1 MGIIA
6 AAGRSRR
13 GRKRKRMMARK
24 SQLNVIPVSRAQRIE
39 KFIEQFCEDAFTS
52 AAAQDPKRFLKY
64 SHLCKWT

>member
-24 SQLNVIPVSRAQRIE
+24 SQLNE